1 MSTFYTAHI
10 MDPFGLRLDS
20 IANFVASDSSGTAAL
35 DYALNVGR
43 AGVLALTVPGWYDD
57 TKFRLDGRVGIE
69 RAINGRAP
77 YLDGEAVFLI
87 RTWIFDESA
96 NTITIMAYHANCL
109 KSRRI
114 IDYVAGSSYSS
125 KAATAAA
132 NLMRTFWLE
141 NFGASISAADRQGVE
156 TQADISAYV
165 ATQPAS
171 GLGAS
176 VGKAAA
182 WRNFADV
189 DQEIGQAST
198 TAGTYLV
205 SEIVAPTESTLEYRT
220 YTGQRGEDHR
230 AGTAQ
235 PVIFSVERGNLEN
248 ARLIIDHSQEVTMAI
263 AGGMGTGTGRL
274 IATAVDTA
282 RMAASPLNRIEQFV
296 DMGNTNDATQLQDE
310 ADATLWNGRPQT
322 VIEGTLIETPGCT
335 RDIHYG
341 LGDLATARVMGRQV
355 DVRLDTLHIRVSSE
369 GQRTEARF
377 RGVV

>member
-1 MSTFYTAHI
+1 MSTFYTCHI
-10 MDPFGLRLDS
+10 ADPFGVRLDS

-35 DYALNVGR
+35 DYVLNVGK
-43 AGVLALTVPGWYDD
+43 AGALALTVPGWYDA
-57 TKFRLDGRVGIE
+57 TKFRLDGRVSVE
-69 RAINGRAP
+69 LAINGRAP
-77 YLDGEAVFLI
+77 YLDGEAVYLI
-87 RTWIFDESA
+87 RTWIFDESD

-114 IDYVAGSSYSS
+114 VDYVTGSNYSS

-141 NFGASISAADRQGVE
+141 NFGASISSTDRQGVE

-189 DQEIGQAST
+189 DLEIGQSST

-220 YTGQRGEDHR
+220 YTGQRGVDHR

-235 PVIFSVERGNLEN
+235 PVIFSVERGNLEQ
-248 ARLIIDHSQEVTMAI
+248 ARLTIDHSQEVTVAI

-310 ADATLWNGRPQT
+310 VDAALWNGRPQT
-322 VIEGTLIETPGCT
+322 TVEGTLIETPGCT
-335 RDIHYG
+335 RGIHYD
-341 LGDLATARVMGRQV
+341 LGDIATARVMGRQV
-355 DVRLDTLHIRVSSE
+355 DVRLDTLHVRVSSA

-377 RGVV
+377 RSVV